1 MKNLSRPEY
10 STGEFRLIGAILKM
24 HRFETYRRTER
35 ISYPPFTSHFSF
47 QSITGIDLY
56 SRFGGEDLHLTPA
69 CWIIH
74 QAAGLV
80 SSPFVFNSQV

>member
-47 QSITGIDLY
+47 QSIPGSVVKISILRPLVGSYT
-56 SRFGGEDLHLTPA
+56 
-69 CWIIH
+69 